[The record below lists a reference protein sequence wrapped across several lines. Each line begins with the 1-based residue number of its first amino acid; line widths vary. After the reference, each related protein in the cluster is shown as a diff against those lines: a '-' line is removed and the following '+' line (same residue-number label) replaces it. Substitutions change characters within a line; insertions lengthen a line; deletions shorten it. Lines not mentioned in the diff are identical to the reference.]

1 MPKKILNTQERFLFS
16 WGQVTLSVSIVFPFL
31 LLPLALQFFGVITEI
46 AYLLDLPGGTMDKNT
61 PANAG
66 DMGLIP
72 GPGRFHRLRS
82 N

>member
-1 MPKKILNTQERFLFS
+1 MPKKILNTQESFLFS

-31 LLPLALQFFGVITEI
+31 LLPLALQFFDVITEI
-46 AYLLDLPGGTMDKNT
+46 AYLLDLPGGALDKN
-61 PANAG
+61 PPAG

>member
-1 MPKKILNTQERFLFS
+1 MKAKS
-16 WGQVTLSVSIVFPFL
+16 
-31 LLPLALQFFGVITEI
+31 
-46 AYLLDLPGGTMDKNT
+46 DLPGGPVVKNM

-72 GPGRFHRLRS
+72 GPGRSLKPQG